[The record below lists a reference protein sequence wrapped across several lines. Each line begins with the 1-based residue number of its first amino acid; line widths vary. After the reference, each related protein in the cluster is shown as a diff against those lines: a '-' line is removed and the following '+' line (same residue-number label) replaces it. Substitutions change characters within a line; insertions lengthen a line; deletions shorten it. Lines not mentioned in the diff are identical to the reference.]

1 MPHTAKI
8 IHLPVGRPRKKWE
21 GNDDVFLHLR
31 QITVGTQLVK
41 FGRLDHG
48 SRWLIVDIRTD
59 SRPRHVATAQH
70 LSDTVILN
78 CRGSNE
84 TYQVSAHT
92 ISYSAI
98 WRLDR

>member
-21 GNDDVFLHLR
+21 GNDSVFLHLR
-31 QITVGTQLVK
+31 QIEVGTHLVK

-48 SRWLIVDIRTD
+48 SQWVITSIRTQE
-59 SRPRHVATAQH
+59 RPLYVQTAKH
-70 LSDTVILN
+70 LNNTIIL
-78 CRGSNE
+78 RRVGTNE
-84 TYQVSAHT
+84 THQVSAAT

-98 WRLDR
+98 WRLS